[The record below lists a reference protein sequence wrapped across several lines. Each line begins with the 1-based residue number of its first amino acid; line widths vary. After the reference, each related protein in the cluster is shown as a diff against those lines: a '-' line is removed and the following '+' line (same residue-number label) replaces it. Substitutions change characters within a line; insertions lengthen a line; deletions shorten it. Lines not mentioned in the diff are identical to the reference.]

1 MADVLLPKVTRQ
13 RTMALWVPN
22 LDLSDP
28 SDPAT
33 CPSCTWGEIV
43 SDFYRVKEGGDGYW
57 PGG

>member
-1 MADVLLPKVTRQ
+1 
-13 RTMALWVPN
+13 MALSVPN
-22 LDLSDP
+22 LDQSHF

-43 SDFYRVKEGGDGYW
+43 LDFYRVKEGGGEYW

>member
-1 MADVLLPKVTRQ
+1 MADALLPRLTRQ

-22 LDLSDP
+22 SDLSHP

-33 CPSCTWGEIV
+33 CLSCGWREIV
-43 SDFYRVKEGGDGYW
+43 LDFYRVKEGDGEYW

>member
-1 MADVLLPKVTRQ
+1 
-13 RTMALWVPN
+13 MALWVPN
-22 LDLSDP
+22 LDLNHP

-43 SDFYRVKEGGDGYW
+43 LDFYRVKEGGREYW

>member
-1 MADVLLPKVTRQ
+1 MADALLRKVTRQ
-13 RTMALWVPN
+13 RTMALSVPN
-22 LDLSDP
+22 LDQSHF

-43 SDFYRVKEGGDGYW
+43 LDFYRVKEGGGEYW